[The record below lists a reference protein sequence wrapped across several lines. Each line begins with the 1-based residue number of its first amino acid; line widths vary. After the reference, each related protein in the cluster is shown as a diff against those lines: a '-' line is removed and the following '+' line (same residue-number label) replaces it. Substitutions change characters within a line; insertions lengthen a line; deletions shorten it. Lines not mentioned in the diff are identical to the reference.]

1 MLPSNESVCVSSSIS
16 KFEEYHLDGVNQL
29 YDQRVLEK
37 EGGIVL
43 GVFVFTAKCAG
54 VVDSGTRRYDE
65 AEAVNWKR
73 QESENLVLCCE

>member
-16 KFEEYHLDGVNQL
+16 KFEEFHSDGVNQL

-43 GVFVFTAKCAG
+43 GVLVFTA
-54 VVDSGTRRYDE
+54 
-65 AEAVNWKR
+65 
-73 QESENLVLCCE
+73 